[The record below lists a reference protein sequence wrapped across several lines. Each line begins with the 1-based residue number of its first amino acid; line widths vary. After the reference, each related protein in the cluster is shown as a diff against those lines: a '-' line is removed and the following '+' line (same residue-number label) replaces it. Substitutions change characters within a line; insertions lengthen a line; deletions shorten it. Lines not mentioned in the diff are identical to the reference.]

1 MKNIVIASIIAIA
14 SATTASA
21 YTCKNTAEIIN
32 GETVYTYS
40 QCGNQAPASQ
50 TTLDQMSYAANN
62 PGNDPQEEA
71 VEEVVVVVEVAAPT
85 RTREVLGTPQNTTNK
100 KGYRVVKTQIKVTK
114 ENGGV
119 VYKTRKVTFN
129 TKKGEKVIRVKNHT
143 TGESTKTIKAW
154 NNSKPAVKS

>member
-129 TKKGEKVIRVKNHT
+129 TKKGKKVIRVKNHT
-143 TGESTKTIKAW
+143 TGKSTKTIKAW

>member
-62 PGNDPQEEA
+62 SESDEVVE
-71 VEEVVVVVEVAAPT
+71 EEVVVVPEVVAPVAPT
-85 RTREVLGTPQNTTNK
+85 LVDKLNVRISNLKDRKAVLQGKIKNATGKKKKALKDKRKKLNK
-100 KGYRVVKTQIKVTK
+100 RINKVTARIA
-114 ENGGV
+114 NQ
-119 VYKTRKVTFN
+119 
-129 TKKGEKVIRVKNHT
+129 
-143 TGESTKTIKAW
+143 
-154 NNSKPAVKS
+154 

>member
-21 YTCKNTAEIIN
+21 YTCKNTSEIIN

-62 PGNDPQEEA
+62 SESDEV
-71 VEEVVVVVEVAAPT
+71 VEEVVVVVPEVVAPVAPT
-85 RTREVLGTPQNTTNK
+85 LVDKLNVRISNLKDRKAVLQGKIKNATGKKKKALKDKRKKLNK
-100 KGYRVVKTQIKVTK
+100 RINKVTARIA
-114 ENGGV
+114 NQ
-119 VYKTRKVTFN
+119 
-129 TKKGEKVIRVKNHT
+129 
-143 TGESTKTIKAW
+143 
-154 NNSKPAVKS
+154 